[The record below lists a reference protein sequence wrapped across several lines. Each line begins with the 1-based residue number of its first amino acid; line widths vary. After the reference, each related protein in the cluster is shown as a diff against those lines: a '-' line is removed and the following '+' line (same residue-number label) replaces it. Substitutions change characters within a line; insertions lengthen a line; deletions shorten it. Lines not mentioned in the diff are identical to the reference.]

1 MAASEYCTITVTT
14 DTLENATLITQT
26 LLEKRL
32 VACVQSHSVQSAY
45 RWQGK
50 IITTEEIRLDLK
62 TKVTLF
68 DEIKMLI
75 LELHTYDVPEILM
88 FHCDGGN
95 GYYFQWIEEETK
107 R

>member
-26 LLEKRL
+26 LLEKKL

-50 IITTEEIRLDLK
+50 IITTEEIHLELK
-62 TKVTLF
+62 TKVKLF

-88 FHCDGGN
+88 FNCKGGN
-95 GYYFQWIEEETK
+95 GYYFKWIEEETIH
-107 R
+107 